1 MSDGEPSSIKRLTR
15 CAAGV
20 PALSREYEDRVEAS
34 FDFTVYGLVLQ
45 CTLDFYFEKFL
56 KRRKDMHQALYRKWR
71 PRTFDEV
78 CGQDHITSILKYEV
92 ANSKF
97 SHAYL
102 FCGSRGTGKT
112 SCAKILAKAVNCLS
126 PENGNPCGKCAA
138 CLSIDTGAAT
148 DVLEMDAASNNG
160 VDNIRDIRDEVVYSP
175 SNLKYRV
182 YIIDEVHM
190 LSQSA
195 FNALLKTLEE
205 PPEHV
210 VFILATTEL
219 HKLPATIISRCQRFD
234 FRRITTEILRNHLLD
249 IAKAENIEITE
260 SAATILAKHA
270 QGGMRDAIS
279 LLDLCAGSRRLID
292 DALVSET
299 VGLGGREKIIDVV
312 RAIAKKDYEK
322 IFEAVDETVRSSRDI
337 AVFWQELISVYRDLL
352 IVKNSKEP
360 QRYLDLTDSETEEL
374 LGVAKLFSPEL
385 LTYHTEMLSD
395 ALLTMTRANAVRRIV
410 AELTLVRM
418 CDAKL
423 STTPDSMLARISA
436 LENTIASGVK
446 VAASAEPEAKA
457 EERPMRRAARVSKP
471 IDDDDMFRNDA
482 PRAASK
488 PIVAAPQKVASA
500 PSGAVRT
507 LKPFK
512 KRAEAIEIMSGRDPM
527 TSSFFKGA
535 KWYVDENENIVL
547 KFTDA
552 YAING
557 IKTFGGESM
566 FAKVISEVCG
576 RTVSPSEI
584 KYESETEK
592 KSGGLIDQIIEA
604 AEDI

>member
-1 MSDGEPSSIKRLTR
+1 
-15 CAAGV
+15 
-20 PALSREYEDRVEAS
+20 
-34 FDFTVYGLVLQ
+34 
-45 CTLDFYFEKFL
+45 
-56 KRRKDMHQALYRKWR
+56 MHQALYRKWR
-71 PRTFDEV
+71 PKSFDEV

-92 ANSKF
+92 ASSKF

-126 PENGNPCGKCAA
+126 PENGNPCGRCEA
-138 CLSIDTGAAT
+138 CLSIDSGAAT

-190 LSQSA
+190 LSASA

-234 FRRITTEILRNHLLD
+234 FRRITTDILKKHLLD

-299 VGLGGREKIIDVV
+299 VGLGGREKLLYVV
-312 RAIAKKDYEK
+312 RAIAEKDYEK

-337 AVFWQELISVYRDLL
+337 SVFWQELISVYRDLL
-352 IVKNSKEP
+352 IVKNSREP
-360 QRYLDLTDSETEEL
+360 ARYLDLTDSETESL
-374 LGVAKLFSPEL
+374 TSLAKLFSAEVL
-385 LTYHTEMLSD
+385 NYHTEMLSD
-395 ALLTMTRANAVRRIV
+395 ALVTMMKANAVRRIV
-410 AELTLVRM
+410 AEMTLIRM

-423 STTPDSMLARISA
+423 SDSSESLLARISA
-436 LENTIASGVK
+436 LENAVASGVA
-446 VAASAEPEAKA
+446 VAVDEKADDKQEDKPVRRPLRQAKQ
-457 EERPMRRAARVSKP
+457 E
-471 IDDDDMFRNDA
+471 DDDDMFRGDA
-482 PRAASK
+482 PTAVKKTTAPEKKTETQAS
-488 PIVAAPQKVASA
+488 V
-500 PSGAVRT
+500 PSGGTVRT

-512 KRAEAIEIMSGRDPM
+512 RRAEAIELMDRKSPM
-527 TSSFFKGA
+527 LSAFFKRA
-535 KWYVDENENIVL
+535 KWYEDEGGNIVL
-547 KFTDA
+547 KFGTKFD
-552 YAING
+552 IDNMNM
-557 IKTFGGESM
+557 FDGEPL
-566 FAKVISEVCG
+566 FAEVISQILGKPFSAARMKCEC
-576 RTVSPSEI
+576 
-584 KYESETEK
+584 ETEK
-592 KSGGLIDQIIEA
+592 QNDSVIDKILEA
-604 AEDI
+604 AEDA

>member
-1 MSDGEPSSIKRLTR
+1 
-15 CAAGV
+15 
-20 PALSREYEDRVEAS
+20 
-34 FDFTVYGLVLQ
+34 
-45 CTLDFYFEKFL
+45 
-56 KRRKDMHQALYRKWR
+56 MHQALYRKWR

-138 CLSIDTGAAT
+138 CLSIDSGAAT

-190 LSQSA
+190 LSASA

-234 FRRITTEILRNHLLD
+234 FRRITTEILKNHLLD

-260 SAATILAKHA
+260 SAANILAKHA

-292 DALVSET
+292 DTLVSET
-299 VGLGGREKIIDVV
+299 VGLGGREKLIDVV

-337 AVFWQELISVYRDLL
+337 AVFWQEFISVYRDLL

-360 QRYLDLTDSETEEL
+360 QRYLDLTDSETEAL
-374 LGVAKLFSPEL
+374 TGVAKLFSAEL

-423 STTPDSMLARISA
+423 STSPDSMLARISA
-436 LENTIASGVK
+436 LESAVASGVK
-446 VAASAEPEAKA
+446 VSVSAEPQQSEQTKA
-457 EERPMRRAARVSKP
+457 EEKPVRRAQRVSKP
-471 IDDDDMFRNDA
+471 IDDDDMFRDDA

-488 PIVAAPQKVASA
+488 TVAPSAPRATASA
-500 PSGAVRT
+500 ASASGAVRT

-512 KRAEAIEIMSGRDPM
+512 KRAEAIEIMNGRDPM
-527 TSSFFKGA
+527 TASFFKGA

-547 KFTDA
+547 KFSDA

-557 IKTFGGESM
+557 IKTFGGDSM
-566 FAKVISEVCG
+566 FAKVISEICG
-576 RTVSPSEI
+576 RAVSSAEI
-584 KYESETEK
+584 KYEHDSEK
-592 KSGGLIDQIIEA
+592 KSGGLIDKIIEA
-604 AEDI
+604 AEDN

>member
-1 MSDGEPSSIKRLTR
+1 MVSFYSARLIFIW
-15 CAAGV
+15 GI
-20 PALSREYEDRVEAS
+20 Y
-34 FDFTVYGLVLQ
+34 Q
-45 CTLDFYFEKFL
+45 

-71 PRTFDEV
+71 PKTFDEV

-138 CLSIDTGAAT
+138 CLSIDSGAAT

-190 LSQSA
+190 LSASA

-234 FRRITTEILRNHLLD
+234 FRRITTEILKNHLLD

-260 SAATILAKHA
+260 SAANILAKHA

-299 VGLGGREKIIDVV
+299 VGLGGREKLIDVV

-337 AVFWQELISVYRDLL
+337 AVFWQELISIYRDLL

-374 LGVAKLFSPEL
+374 TGVAKLFSAEL

-423 STTPDSMLARISA
+423 STSPDSMLARISA
-436 LENTIASGVK
+436 LEAAVASGVK
-446 VAASAEPEAKA
+446 VSVSAEPQQSEQTKA
-457 EERPMRRAARVSKP
+457 EEKPTRRPARASKP
-471 IDDDDMFRNDA
+471 IDDDDMFRDDA

-488 PIVAAPQKVASA
+488 TVAPSAPRATAGAASA
-500 PSGAVRT
+500 SGAVRT

-512 KRAEAIEIMSGRDPM
+512 KRAEAIEIMNGRDPM
-527 TSSFFKGA
+527 TASFFKGA

-547 KFTDA
+547 KFSDA

-557 IKTFGGESM
+557 IKTFGGDSM

-576 RTVSPSEI
+576 RAVNPAEI
-584 KYESETEK
+584 KYENDTDTEK
-592 KSGGLIDQIIEA
+592 KSGGLIDKIIEA
-604 AEDI
+604 AEEN

>member
-1 MSDGEPSSIKRLTR
+1 
-15 CAAGV
+15 
-20 PALSREYEDRVEAS
+20 
-34 FDFTVYGLVLQ
+34 
-45 CTLDFYFEKFL
+45 
-56 KRRKDMHQALYRKWR
+56 MHQALYRKWR

-126 PENGNPCGKCAA
+126 PENGNPCGKCSA
-138 CLSIDTGAAT
+138 CLSIDSGAAT

-160 VDNIRDIRDEVVYSP
+160 VDNIRDIRDAVVYSP
-175 SNLKYRV
+175 SSLKYRV

-190 LSQSA
+190 LSVSA

-234 FRRITTEILRNHLLD
+234 FRRITTEILKNHLLD

-292 DALVSET
+292 DDLVSET
-299 VGLGGREKIIDVV
+299 VGLGGRGKLLDVV
-312 RAIAKKDYEK
+312 RAIAQKDYES

-337 AVFWQELISVYRDLL
+337 SVFWNELISIYRDLL

-360 QRYLDLTDSETEEL
+360 ARYLDLTDSETEEL
-374 LGVAKLFSPEL
+374 VGVARLFSAEI
-385 LTYHTEMLSD
+385 LTYHTELLSD
-395 ALLTMTRANAVRRIV
+395 ALLTMLRANAVRRIV
-410 AELTLVRM
+410 AELTLIRM

-423 STTPDSMLARISA
+423 STSPDSMLARISA
-436 LENTIASGVK
+436 LESAVASGTR
-446 VAASAEPEAKA
+446 VAASPVPETLAPEKT
-457 EERPMRRAARVSKP
+457 EEKPARRAQRAAKP
-471 IDDDDMFRNDA
+471 TDDDDMFRDDA
-482 PRAASK
+482 PRAAAGPARAAQTK
-488 PIVAAPQKVASA
+488 PVASPVA
-500 PSGAVRT
+500 PASSGGAVRT

-512 KRAEAIEIMSGRDPM
+512 KRAEAIEIMNGRDPM
-527 TSSFFKGA
+527 TSSFFKNA
-535 KWYVDENENIVL
+535 KWYVDESDNVIL
-547 KFTDA
+547 KFTDS

-557 IKTFGGESM
+557 IKTFGGEVM
-566 FAKVISEVCG
+566 FAKVLSEVTG
-576 RTVSPSEI
+576 RAISPSEI
-584 KYESETEK
+584 KYENETEK
-592 KSGGLIDQIIEA
+592 KSAGLIDKIIEA
-604 AEDI
+604 AEDN

>member
-1 MSDGEPSSIKRLTR
+1 
-15 CAAGV
+15 
-20 PALSREYEDRVEAS
+20 
-34 FDFTVYGLVLQ
+34 
-45 CTLDFYFEKFL
+45 
-56 KRRKDMHQALYRKWR
+56 MHQALYRKWR
-71 PRTFDEV
+71 PKSFDEV

-126 PENGNPCGKCAA
+126 PENGNPCGRCEA
-138 CLSIDTGAAT
+138 CLSIDSGAAT

-190 LSQSA
+190 LSASA

-234 FRRITTEILRNHLLD
+234 FRRITTDILKKHLLD

-299 VGLGGREKIIDVV
+299 VGLGGRERLLDVV
-312 RAIAKKDYEK
+312 RAIAEKDYEK

-337 AVFWQELISVYRDLL
+337 LIFWQELISVYRDLL

-360 QRYLDLTDSETEEL
+360 ARYLDLTDSETESL
-374 LGVAKLFSPEL
+374 TSLAKLFSAEVL
-385 LTYHTEMLSD
+385 NYHTEMLSD
-395 ALLTMTRANAVRRIV
+395 ALVTMMKANAVRRIV
-410 AELTLVRM
+410 AEMTLIRM

-423 STTPDSMLARISA
+423 SDSSDSLLVRISA
-436 LENTIASGVK
+436 LEKAVASGV
-446 VAASAEPEAKA
+446 AITASGVTERAEDKQEGKSVRRPLRQAKQ
-457 EERPMRRAARVSKP
+457 E
-471 IDDDDMFRNDA
+471 DDDDMFRGDA
-482 PRAASK
+482 PTSVKKSTAPEKKTEKTAAVTSG
-488 PIVAAPQKVASA
+488 
-500 PSGAVRT
+500 GAVRT

-512 KRAEAIEIMSGRDPM
+512 GRAEAIELMDGKSPM
-527 TSSFFKGA
+527 LSAFFKRA
-535 KWYVDENENIVL
+535 KWYEDEDGNVIL
-547 KFTDA
+547 KFGTKFD
-552 YAING
+552 IDSM
-557 IKTFGGESM
+557 KMFDGEP
-566 FAKVISEVCG
+566 FFTQVISQILGKPFAVAQMKCEC
-576 RTVSPSEI
+576 
-584 KYESETEK
+584 ETEK
-592 KSGGLIDQIIEA
+592 QNDSVIDKILEA
-604 AEDI
+604 AEDA